1 MLCCTASFSV
11 VFACCSVLMSA
22 VSEVERRPSL
32 SLVATLLD
40 RKSICT
46 DWKRDSESLERE
58 HVTAVLVCLCIN
70 YIAVLLKQTWAPDW
84 LQPLQLLGLHLW
96 CCLIWTLRPPADA
109 SDWLNP
115 VLPLQSDSGVL
126 LPSEALHQLQFS
138 RLIKNNLFAVGNGVF
153 VVSLINVSLSIHY
166 SSFLYSVVIYLECC
180 FEVWWCPP
188 IGARLGKSCC
198 LWTRPLS
205 GHR

>member
-1 MLCCTASFSV
+1 MLQCFNVSSKWSRETAK
-11 VFACCSVLMSA
+11 
-22 VSEVERRPSL
+22 
-32 SLVATLLD
+32 LVASGHTAGQEVDLHRLKERL
-40 RKSICT
+40 RKPG
-46 DWKRDSESLERE
+46 ERE
-58 HVTAVLVCLCIN
+58 YVTAVLVCLCIN

-166 SSFLYSVVIYLECC
+166 SSFWCYLPWML
-180 FEVWWCPP
+180 FWSLVMPSNRSAPRDKLLFVDTSTIWTSLD
-188 IGARLGKSCC
+188 RL
-198 LWTRPLS
+198 LT
-205 GHR
+205 